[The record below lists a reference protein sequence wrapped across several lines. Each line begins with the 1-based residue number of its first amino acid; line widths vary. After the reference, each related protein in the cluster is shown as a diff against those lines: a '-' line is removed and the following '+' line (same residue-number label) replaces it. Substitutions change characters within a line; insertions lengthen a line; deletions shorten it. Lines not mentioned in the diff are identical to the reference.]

1 MNLYAVHIRTKPQ
14 ERHCLFE
21 FVIGLHFGVLFTS
34 TRFARAKSRH
44 WSISWTTRRPAL
56 EDASWNCSMPSE
68 TPLVLSRVAEDGV
81 EPLRADE
88 VLAVR
93 LMTVAR

>member
-1 MNLYAVHIRTKPQ
+1 
-14 ERHCLFE
+14 
-21 FVIGLHFGVLFTS
+21 
-34 TRFARAKSRH
+34 
-44 WSISWTTRRPAL
+44 
-56 EDASWNCSMPSE
+56 MPSE